1 MCAISI
7 FIYYDWETDHPR
19 TPTFLVVCFSAP
31 VYSRYIRKYFWKLL
45 GCINRSA
52 CMLWMFLLIILL
64 TLIHQYGKFP
74 WPSLNRK
81 HYGVLWLPYA
91 HYIFT
96 LHFVTSCY
104 TMLHT
109 FYTWYIMNI
118 LNQATCYIGTIIND
132 YKQRETLL
140 SVGAHF
146 SINEWVE
153 FLRRHLLDHL
163 RVKHHHTWA
172 LAHIEPGK
180 VSPGAHKG
188 GHCQCNYK
196 QLCLLCLH
204 VQSWKAA
211 PVVLYT
217 IDVTRFSRSFAEG
230 TYSQN
235 CCLHWQ
241 VNCCLCH
248 IQHMYCTHPHTRP
261 YSL

>member
-7 FIYYDWETDHPR
+7 FIYYDWETDHQR
-19 TPTFLVVCFSAP
+19 NPTFSVFCFSAP
-31 VYSRYIRKYFWKLL
+31 VYSRYIHKYFWELL
-45 GCINRSA
+45 GYINRSA

-81 HYGVLWLPYA
+81 HYGVLWLHYA

-118 LNQATCYIGTIIND
+118 LNQATRYIGAIIND

-146 SINEWVE
+146 SIHEWVE

-180 VSPGAHKG
+180 VSLGTHKRWMLPV
-188 GHCQCNYK
+188 
-196 QLCLLCLH
+196 QLQTAVSALFACPELKSSSCGFAYNRCCKIFRKICWRYLQPKL
-204 VQSWKAA
+204 AI
-211 PVVLYT
+211 Y
-217 IDVTRFSRSFAEG
+217 IDR
-230 TYSQN
+230 
-235 CCLHWQ
+235 
-241 VNCCLCH
+241 
-248 IQHMYCTHPHTRP
+248 
-261 YSL
+261 